1 MVHNVTDRAFTPSA
15 TSIPPSS
22 PEPTMYTSLIHQASF
37 HRLGNVCYNLVV
49 STPPAASSDLLSMD
63 ASLQQWKGG
72 LPAWMQPT
80 PEAGTAYP
88 RFSFSAHKLFW
99 RYSNLRI
106 ILHRRAF
113 LERALKGAPLA
124 PQPGSPEAADHDLD
138 ASCATLCLQSAADT
152 ISAIHQFLSSHRGGP
167 NRLEWWYGL

>member
-1 MVHNVTDRAFTPSA
+1 
-15 TSIPPSS
+15 
-22 PEPTMYTSLIHQASF
+22 MYTSLIYQASF

-49 STPPAASSDLLSMD
+49 STPPPPSQDLLSMD
-63 ASLQQWKGG
+63 ASLRRWKAD
-72 LPAWMQPT
+72 LPSWMQPT
-80 PEAGTAYP
+80 LEAGQAYP
-88 RFSFSAHKLFW
+88 GFSFSAHKLFW

-124 PQPGSPEAADHDLD
+124 PLPGSTEATTTATDLD
-138 ASCATLCLQSAADT
+138 AACAAFCLQSAADT